1 MKDKFE
7 ELKPEAFKFQKN
19 EEDFTPGLF
28 IGVMICVISAI
39 IVISGVLLLVMAIV
53 RSQMGMWKSR
63 YGNAFVSFPSVLE
76 EDKLEYEVLQLEKE
90 K

>member
-28 IGVMICVISAI
+28 IGVMICIVSAI
-39 IVISGVLLLVMAIV
+39 VVISGVLLLVLAIV
-53 RSQMGMWKSR
+53 RS
-63 YGNAFVSFPSVLE
+63 
-76 EDKLEYEVLQLEKE
+76 
-90 K
+90 